1 MALKAEVLY
10 VGPDH
15 VVALYSS
22 VLFMVIQDDPRPDV
36 LEHQQRWMRKLKADS
51 PDGSGYIVVLRS
63 DVPPPKDSARANIR
77 RVLVEFG
84 TVVNAGAM
92 VVEGTGFVAATL
104 RSVLSLI
111 NLASRPTYP
120 LKVFSSVSE
129 ACYWLPRQIGGK
141 KRSVSP
147 LDLIA
152 VIEEVKAAYRDGSLI
167 APA

>member
-15 VVALYSS
+15 VVAMYSG

-51 PDGSGYIVVLRS
+51 PDGAGFIVVLRS
-63 DVPPPKDSARANIR
+63 DVPAPKDSARANIR

-84 TVVNAGAM
+84 TVVNAGAI
-92 VVEGTGFVAATL
+92 VVEGTGFIAATL
-104 RSVLSLI
+104 RSVLSLM
-111 NLASRPTYP
+111 NLASRPSYP
-120 LKVFSSVSE
+120 LKVFGSLSE

-141 KRSVSP
+141 RRTVSP
-147 LDLIA
+147 LELLG
-152 VIEEVKAAYRDGSLI
+152 VIEEVKVAYSDGSLTKTT
-167 APA
+167 

>member
-1 MALKAEVLY
+1 MALKSEVLY

-15 VVALYSS
+15 VVALYSG

-36 LEHQQRWMRKLKADS
+36 LEHQQRWLRKLKADS

-63 DVPPPKDSARANIR
+63 DVPAPKESARTNIR

-84 TVVNAGAM
+84 SVVNAGAI

-129 ACYWLPRQIGGK
+129 ASYWLPRQIGGK
-141 KRSVSP
+141 KRPVSP
-147 LDLIA
+147 LDLIG
-152 VIEEVKAAYRDGSLI
+152 VIEEVKAAYRDGTLHS
-167 APA
+167 A

>member
-1 MALKAEVLY
+1 MALKAEILY

-15 VVALYSS
+15 VVALHAG

-36 LEHQQRWMRKLKADS
+36 LDHQQRWLRKLKAEF
-51 PDGSGYIVVLRS
+51 PDGSGYVVVLRS

-77 RVLVEFG
+77 RILVEFG

-92 VVEGTGFVAATL
+92 VVEGSGFVAATL

-129 ACYWLPRQIGGK
+129 ACYWLPRQIGGG
-141 KRSVSP
+141 KRAISP
-147 LDLIA
+147 LELIG
-152 VIEEVKAAYRDGSLI
+152 VIEEVKGAYRNGSLE
-167 APA
+167 PS